1 MSNPLTHSSTKIF
14 LSSNGGNL
22 VYNSSTLNTDISF
35 YFQPLLLSNS
45 DKSHF
50 VIGLE
55 QASIPVSIN
64 MVNSTN
70 NTLVINGNSYS
81 IPAGN
86 YTIAQVIVLLNAYFT
101 TFGVTFAYNTN
112 TNLITTTAT
121 VSPFTVTSTTTGK
134 NLGFAAGTYTS
145 PYTNL
150 KVVNLTSTL
159 GVIIQIQNVQTPN
172 RDNSGSNGA
181 TLARIPIT
189 CGTQKI
195 LQYFNATPF
204 FSQISNRDLTYVRV
218 RLLNDD
224 YTPLDLVG
232 NPDWFVVLRVDFT
245 EKNLPEESPSL
256 IVQQRKDFENALL
269 EAQIN
274 APK

>member
-14 LSSNGGNL
+14 LSSNGSNL
-22 VYNSSTLNTDISF
+22 VYNSTTLNTVISF

-70 NTLVINGNSYS
+70 NTLTINGNSYS
-81 IPAGN
+81 IPPGN
-86 YTIAQVIVLLNAYFT
+86 YTITEVITLLNAYFT
-101 TFGVTFAYNTN
+101 TFSVTFAYNAN

-121 VSPFTVTSTTTGK
+121 AGSFTINSTTTGK
-134 NLGFAAGTYTS
+134 NLGFAAGSYSS

-159 GVIIQIQNVQTPN
+159 GIIIQVQNVQTPN

-232 NPDWFVVLRVDFT
+232 NPDWFVVLRVDFS

-256 IVQQRKDFENALL
+256 IAQQRKDLENALL

-274 APK
+274 APD

>member
-1 MSNPLTHSSTKIF
+1 MNPLTHSSTKIF
-14 LSSNGGNL
+14 LSSQGSNL
-22 VYNSSTLNTDISF
+22 VLNSTTLNTDISF
-35 YFQPLLLSNS
+35 YFNPLLLSNG

-50 VIGLE
+50 VLGLE

-64 MVNSTN
+64 MINSTN
-70 NTLVINGNSYS
+70 NTITIDTRTYS

-86 YTIAQVIVLLNAYFT
+86 YTITEVITLLNAYFVPFGI
-101 TFGVTFAYNTN
+101 TFTYNSNTN
-112 TNLITTTAT
+112 KVTITS
-121 VSPFTVTSTTTGK
+121 VSAGFVVNSSTMSK
-134 NLGFAAGTYTS
+134 NLGISAGTFIS
-145 PYTNL
+145 PYISP

-159 GVIIQIQNVQTPN
+159 GIIIQIENVQTSN

-189 CGTQKI
+189 CAPQKI

-204 FSQISNRDLTYVRV
+204 FSQISNRELTYMRV

-232 NPDWFVVLRVDFT
+232 NPDWFIVVRVDFS
-245 EKNLPEESPSL
+245 EKNIPLDTPSL
-256 IVQQRKDFENALL
+256 ITLQRKDL
-269 EAQIN
+269 EKNIIDSIPN
-274 APK
+274 L